1 MTRRVLALFII
12 IVAAIVLSSMTS
24 VISAQEFGTNWTA
37 YVYDNSDVEGS
48 AVASFTGVPSIN
60 FNWGSGRPVINGDT
74 VDEVSTEGF
83 SVRFV
88 GVQNFQQGTYQFTA
102 TADDG
107 VRIIID
113 GQTVFDRFEGSQQ
126 TITNTFTVN
135 MTAGSHT
142 ITVEYFDGVGNALI
156 QVQWGLVGGGTA
168 VLTATFG
175 PTPTPGP
182 TNTPAPTSL
191 PPIPQGAMTATV
203 IRASVLNVRA
213 APSVYADRVGR
224 IRRGQTYQIIGRDD
238 RARWFL
244 LQLSDRQAWAFG
256 YYLFINGNEF
266 NVPVVSTFVL
276 MDNPASISGVVARA
290 FAGLKLRAEPTV
302 NSAQIGR
309 IGWGDVMAVVG
320 RTRSG
325 EWLQVVFRGTTG
337 WVYEPYTR
345 IVEGEINS
353 VPIVG

>member
-1 MTRRVLALFII
+1 MSRRILALFII
-12 IVAAIVLSSMTS
+12 IVVGILLSSVTGL
-24 VISAQEFGTNWTA
+24 ISAQEFGTNWTA
-37 YVYDNSDVEGS
+37 YVYANSDVRDPV
-48 AVASFTGVPSIN
+48 VASFTGVPAIN
-60 FNWGSGRPVINGDT
+60 FNWGTGRPVINGVT
-74 VDEVSTEGF
+74 VNQVTTEGF
-83 SVRFV
+83 SIRFV
-88 GVQNFQQGTYQFTA
+88 GVQNFQQGLYQFTA

-107 VRIIID
+107 IRIIID
-113 GQTVFDRFEGSQQ
+113 GQTVLDRYVGSQQ

-135 MTAGSHT
+135 MTTGSHT
-142 ITVEYFDGVGNALI
+142 ITVEYFDGVGPALV
-156 QVQWGLVGGGTA
+156 QVQWGLVGGGTP

-182 TNTPAPTSL
+182 TNTPAPTPL
-191 PPIPQGAMTATV
+191 PPIPSGAMTATV

-213 APSVYADRVGR
+213 APSVYADRIGR
-224 IRRGQTYQIIGRDD
+224 IRRGQTYAIVGRDD

-244 LQLSDRQAWAFG
+244 LQLSDRQGWAFG

-266 NVPVVSTFVL
+266 NAPVVSTFVL

-302 NSAQIGR
+302 NSTQIGR

-325 EWLQVVFRGTTG
+325 AWLQVVFKGTTG

-345 IVEGEINS
+345 IVEGDINS
-353 VPIVG
+353 VPITG

>member
-1 MTRRVLALFII
+1 MSRRILALVVVL
-12 IVAAIVLSSMTS
+12 VAGILLSSGI
-24 VISAQEFGTNWTA
+24 ISAQEFGANWTA
-37 YVYDNSDVEGS
+37 SVYHNTDVRDPV
-48 AVASFTGVPSIN
+48 VASFTGVPAIN
-60 FNWGSGRPVINGDT
+60 FNWGAGRPVINGVT
-74 VDEVSTEGF
+74 VSQVALDSW
-83 SVRFV
+83 SIRFI
-88 GVQNFQQGTYQFTA
+88 GVQNFQQGVYQFTA

-113 GQTVFDRFEGSQQ
+113 GQTVFDRYEGSQQ

-142 ITVEYFDGVGNALI
+142 VTVEYFDGVGNALI
-156 QVQWGLVGGGTA
+156 QVQWGLVGGGTP

-175 PTPTPGP
+175 PTPTPAP
-182 TNTPAPTSL
+182 PAPTPL
-191 PPIPQGAMTATV
+191 PPIPPGAMTATV

-213 APSVYADRVGR
+213 APSVYADRIGR
-224 IRRGQTYQIIGRDD
+224 IRRGQTYAIVGRDD

-256 YYLFINGNEF
+256 FYLFINGNEF

-290 FAGLKLRAEPTV
+290 FAGLKLRAEPTIY
-302 NSAQIGR
+302 STQIGR
-309 IGWGDVMAVVG
+309 IGWGDVMGVVG

-325 EWLQVVFRGTTG
+325 EWLQVVFKGTTG

-345 IVEGEINS
+345 IVEGDISS
-353 VPIVG
+353 VPVIG